1 MSDPTASLNRWH
13 PLAGLATGQPYRES
27 RRCQE
32 SIRDQH
38 RPRLIA
44 TDEGNAVIYSDD
56 QFEVSSVQVKRLKAA
71 LSDAC
76 TRKTDQTWL
85 QAIQVDALKSQITD
99 IEGEMSEYQQL
110 RHRQIPLPES
120 SAIDE
125 LPKVLAKARI
135 WSGIS
140 QDALASRLDTTTRQ
154 IQRFEESN
162 YMGVSLDTLLRISR
176 IVEINVDGILE
187 TAEGHIDSTYVWG
200 EVDEIVWG
208 RFPYQEMIRRKWF
221 ESRPHEN
228 PLKKLREYF
237 FSVNNRQFQTVY
249 NRRTVRRISEVNEY
263 ALLAWQI
270 RVLELAQARHA
281 HSVVP
286 EFEVNDTWL
295 PELVSLTQSPSGPLD
310 ACKLLAQKG
319 IVCVIEKH
327 LPGSHLDGAAMLYDT
342 NRPVIGLTL
351 RHDRL
356 DNFWFV
362 LFHEI
367 GHIFLHL
374 FGGGLCDY
382 FDTDSE
388 SYPTQDSDHSSIE
401 DEADQFA
408 LNTLIPSEQWKNCM
422 SRFALSDESVQI
434 DAENLGIGPSI
445 IAGRIRHEQHD
456 YRILT
461 KSVGQ
466 GQVRSQLKGV
476 SHGFD

>member
-1 MSDPTASLNRWH
+1 M
-13 PLAGLATGQPYRES
+13 
-27 RRCQE
+27 
-32 SIRDQH
+32 
-38 RPRLIA
+38 
-44 TDEGNAVIYSDD
+44 IYSDD
-56 QFEVSSVQVKRLKAA
+56 QFEVSSVQLQRLKAA
-71 LSDAC
+71 LSGVRA
-76 TRKTDQTWL
+76 RETDQAWL
-85 QAIQVDALKSQITD
+85 QTIEVDALESQITE

-110 RHRQIPLPES
+110 RQRQIPLPKS
-120 SAIDE
+120 STVDE

-135 WSGIS
+135 RSGIS
-140 QDALASRLDTTTRQ
+140 QDALASRLDTTTEQ

-176 IVEINVDGILE
+176 IVEINVDGIVE
-187 TAEGHIDSTYVWG
+187 TAEGHLDSTYVWG
-200 EVDEIVWG
+200 EVDDIVWG

-221 ESRPHEN
+221 KSRPHEN

-249 NRRTVRRISEVNEY
+249 NRRTVRRSSVVNEY

-281 HSVVP
+281 HNVVP
-286 EFEVNDTWL
+286 EFELNDTWL

-310 ACKLLAQKG
+310 ACNFLTQKG

-374 FGGGLCDY
+374 FDGGVCDF
-382 FDTDSE
+382 FDADSE
-388 SYPTQDSDHSSIE
+388 SSPTQDSDHTSIE
-401 DEADQFA
+401 NEADQFA
-408 LNTLIPSEQWKNCM
+408 LNTLIPSEQWKKCM
-422 SRFALSDESVQI
+422 SRFALSDASVQI
-434 DAENLGIGPSI
+434 DADNLGISPSI
-445 IAGRIRHEQHD
+445 IAGRIRHEQRD

-466 GQVRSQLKGV
+466 GEVCSQLKGV